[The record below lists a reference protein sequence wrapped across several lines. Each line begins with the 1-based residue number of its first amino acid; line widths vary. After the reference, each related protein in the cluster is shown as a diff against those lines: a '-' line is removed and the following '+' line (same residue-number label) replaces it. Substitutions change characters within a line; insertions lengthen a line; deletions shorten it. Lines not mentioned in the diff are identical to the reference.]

1 MVKTKPE
8 YMTVEEMDEKYEH
21 QLLLVSTIYKGESF
35 VDGEV
40 VMIGEHNREN
50 YREAFELL
58 YADLD
63 GKGYIY
69 IAVRDRGE
77 ILHDY

>member
-1 MVKTKPE
+1 MTKIKPE
-8 YMTVEEMDEKYEH
+8 YMTVDEMVEKYEDL
-21 QLLLVSTIYKGESF
+21 LLLVSIVQRGKPFE
-35 VDGEV
+35 DGEV
-40 VMIGEHNREN
+40 VMIGVHNETN

-63 GKGYIY
+63 GYGYIY
-69 IAVRDRGE
+69 VAVRDGGE